1 MYNVMKRIWEI
12 NLKWP
17 SESRVRVLNTLA
29 NILRLKVRIVLR
41 RYVYI
46 LDYLHRDHYDK
57 ILSSIVCF
65 KISLSQYVQS
75 KKSKTSTVFIDKQL
89 TKECSEKNNRVG
101 SPLPS
106 INKKK
111 GDAPSFEQHHNS
123 QHPNNCKALMS
134 WISIAAGNLT
144 TRSLL
149 GAF

>member
-1 MYNVMKRIWEI
+1 MYNVMKRIWEVNI
-12 NLKWP
+12 KWP

-29 NILRLKVRIVLR
+29 NIVRLMVSIVLR
-41 RYVYI
+41 QYVYM
-46 LDYLHRDHYDK
+46 LDCLHRDHYNK

-89 TKECSEKNNRVG
+89 TKEHSMKKNRIG
-101 SPLPS
+101 SPLPT

-123 QHPNNCKALMS
+123 QHPNNCMALILGS
-134 WISIAAGNLT
+134 
-144 TRSLL
+144 RSRQ
-149 GAF
+149 AT